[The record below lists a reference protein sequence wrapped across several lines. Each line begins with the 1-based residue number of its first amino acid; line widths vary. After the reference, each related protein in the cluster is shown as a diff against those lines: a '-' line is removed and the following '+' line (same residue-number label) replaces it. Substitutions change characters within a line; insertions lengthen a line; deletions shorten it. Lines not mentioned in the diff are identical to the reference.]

1 MAQTAAQKA
10 ALEAQLKAAQAAIAQ
25 TKKTITNVSAAT
37 SKPST
42 VNTTTMSGV
51 ELASKGGATYVPPVD
66 TYGTAQIGTT
76 GKTQAQLDAAANA
89 LQTAYDIN
97 QMGPGFKS
105 AVNPVTGMVETTTPK
120 KVVTADVDPNANKK
134 GWHFNPTS
142 GKWEVDEDSGGEDP
156 VVGVY
161 EDPIT
166 GDIYNVH
173 KSGKKTLLSKGTK
186 KSDADAAAALA
197 LYNQQQAAIA
207 KQAKDEAEK
216 RDAFA
221 LIQDTMRSYGFTDA
235 EMSEL
240 SGYIEKA
247 IIDPNIGPNM
257 AILGMRNLG
266 VYKARFAGNESLV
279 KAGKNAL
286 SEYDY
291 LQQENAYDEYFK
303 AYGVGNLSTRAQK
316 ATLIG
321 NSVSALEVDKR
332 LNLAVKRVQGSD
344 PEILK
349 QLKTYYPT
357 ITDKDLVSYFLNPEA
372 TRIDLERKVT
382 ASEISSAAVGQ
393 GFAKGTSLSALD
405 LADYGVD
412 RAAALEGY
420 ANVAGVLPEATK
432 LGNIYNETG
441 INYNQM
447 SAEEEFLK
455 ANDAAKRKRTT
466 LASKERASF
475 EGSAGNA
482 PGAYSTGYLKKSSA
496 AGLI

>member
-1 MAQTAAQKA
+1 MARLDRDMPDYYPTTKTPVVDEQTKLAAQRADAARAAAAATAAATA
-10 ALEAQLKAAQAAIAQ
+10 ATENDYY
-25 TKKTITNVSAAT
+25 TKKV
-37 SKPST
+37 
-42 VNTTTMSGV
+42 
-51 ELASKGGATYVPPVD
+51 
-66 TYGTAQIGTT
+66 GTT
-76 GKTQAQLDAAANA
+76 GKTQAQLDAATNA
-89 LQTAYDIN
+89 AKVAKD
-97 QMGPGFKS
+97 
-105 AVNPVTGMVETTTPK
+105 TGGTIDPNTGYVIPKK
-120 KVVTADVDPNANKK
+120 KVVIDPNTPPD
-134 GWHFNPTS
+134 PTDYV
-142 GKWEVDEDSGGEDP
+142 VDTYTDNE
-156 VVGVY
+156 
-161 EDPIT
+161 T
-166 GDIYNVH
+166 GDIYQVY
-173 KSGKKTLLSKGTK
+173 KSGKRLLLSKGTK
-186 KSDADAAAALA
+186 VADANAAANKA
-197 LYNQQQAAIA
+197 RYNAEQAAIA
-207 KQAKDEAEK
+207 KQAADQAEK

-221 LIQDTMRSYGFTDA
+221 TIQDTMRAYGFTDA

-240 SGYIEKA
+240 SGFIEKQ

-257 AILGMRNLG
+257 AILNMRNLG
-266 VYKARFAGNESLV
+266 VYKARFAGNEALV

-349 QLKTYYPT
+349 QLKAYYPS
-357 ITDKDLVSYFLNPEA
+357 INDKDLVSYFLNPEA
-372 TRIDLERKVT
+372 TRMDLERKVT

-393 GFAKGTSLSALD
+393 GFTSGTSLNALG

-420 ANVAGVLPEATK
+420 ANVAAVLPEATK
-432 LGNIYNETG
+432 FSNIYAETG
-441 INYNQM
+441 IKYDQM
-447 SAEEEFLK
+447 ASEEEFLK
-455 ANDAAKRKRTT
+455 ASDAAKRKRTT
-466 LASKERASF
+466 LASKERATF

>member
-10 ALEAQLKAAQAAIAQ
+10 ALEAQLKAAQELLAKA
-25 TKKTITNVSAAT
+25 KTQQAAT
-37 SKPST
+37 KARIE
-42 VNTTTMSGV
+42 VNTLNQKQAQVTKAATAA
-51 ELASKGGATYVPPVD
+51 EDAAAATASAPFTQKV
-66 TYGTAQIGTT
+66 GTT
-76 GKTQAQLDAAANA
+76 GKTSAQLAAELNA
-89 LQTAYDIN
+89 QQTAYDIN
-97 QMGPGFKS
+97 QMGAGFKS
-105 AVNPVTGMVETTTPK
+105 TVNPKTGMVETTTPK
-120 KVVTADVDPNANKK
+120 VVTADVDPNKDK
-134 GWHFNPTS
+134 PGWHFNPTS
-142 GKWEVDEDSGGEDP
+142 GKWEIDEDLGEADP

-197 LYNQQQAAIA
+197 LYNKQQAAIA
-207 KQAKDEAEK
+207 KQAEDEAEK

-240 SGYIEKA
+240 SGFIEKQ

-257 AILGMRNLG
+257 AILNMRNLG

-332 LNLAVKRVQGSD
+332 LNLAVKRVKGSD

-412 RAAALEGY
+412 RATALEGY

-432 LGNIYNETG
+432 LGDIYGETG
-441 INYNQM
+441 IKYDQM
-447 SAEEEFLK
+447 AGEEEFLK
-455 ANDAAKRKRTT
+455 ASDAAKRKRTM
-466 LASKERASF
+466 LASKQRASF

-482 PGAYSTGYLKKSSA
+482 PGAYSTSYLKKSSA

>member
-1 MAQTAAQKA
+1 MAQTATQKA
-10 ALEAQLKAAQAAIAQ
+10 LAAAKAQIKKTEARLAKAQTLQRSLAIGDRAMDAQLAAKAADAPYSV
-25 TKKTITNVSAAT
+25 KV
-37 SKPST
+37 
-42 VNTTTMSGV
+42 
-51 ELASKGGATYVPPVD
+51 
-66 TYGTAQIGTT
+66 GTT

-89 LQTAYDIN
+89 ASVA
-97 QMGPGFKS
+97 KS
-105 AVNPVTGMVETTTPK
+105 IGGT
-120 KVVTADVDPNANKK
+120 VDPNTGYVVPPIKK
-134 GWHFNPTS
+134 KVDDPDTPPDDPTDYV
-142 GKWEVDEDSGGEDP
+142 VDTYTDP
-156 VVGVY
+156 
-161 EDPIT
+161 ET
-166 GDIYNVH
+166 GDIYQVY
-173 KSGKKTLLSKGTK
+173 KSGKRLLLSKGTK
-186 KSDADAAAALA
+186 KADADAAAAKA
-197 LYNQQQAAIA
+197 RYDAEQAAIA
-207 KQAKDEAEK
+207 KQAADQAEK

-221 LIQDTMRSYGFTDA
+221 LIQDTMRAYGFTDA

-240 SGYIEKA
+240 SGFIEKQ

-257 AILGMRNLG
+257 AILNMRNLG
-266 VYKARFAGNESLV
+266 VYKARFSGNEALV

-349 QLKTYYPT
+349 QLKAYYPT

-382 ASEISSAAVGQ
+382 ASEISSAAIGQ
-393 GFAKGTSLSALD
+393 GFAGGTSLNALG

-420 ANVAGVLPEATK
+420 ANVAAVLPEATK
-432 LGNIYNETG
+432 LGNIYGETG
-441 INYNQM
+441 IKYNQM
-447 SAEEEFLK
+447 AGEEEFLK
-455 ANDAAKRKRTT
+455 ASDAAKRKRTT
-466 LASKERASF
+466 LASRERASF

-482 PGAYSTGYLKKSSA
+482 PGAYSTSYLKKSSA
-496 AGLI
+496 AGQI

>member
-10 ALEAQLKAAQAAIAQ
+10 LAAAKAQIAKTEAKLAEAQAMQRSLAIGDRAMDAQLAAKAADAPYSV
-25 TKKTITNVSAAT
+25 KV
-37 SKPST
+37 
-42 VNTTTMSGV
+42 
-51 ELASKGGATYVPPVD
+51 
-66 TYGTAQIGTT
+66 GTT
-76 GKTQAQLDAAANA
+76 GLTQAQLDAQTNAVNTAKEIGGTLIANP
-89 LQTAYDIN
+89 D
-97 QMGPGFKS
+97 GPGVKVV
-105 AVNPVTGMVETTTPK
+105 APTAPVVKK
-120 KVVTADVDPNANKK
+120 KVVVDPNEPPDPN
-134 GWHFNPTS
+134 
-142 GKWEVDEDSGGEDP
+142 DP
-156 VVGVY
+156 VVDTY
-161 EDPIT
+161 TDPET

-173 KSGKKTLLSKGTK
+173 KSGKRTLLSKGTK
-186 KSDADAAAALA
+186 IADAAAAAAKA
-197 LYNQQQAAIA
+197 LYDKQQAAIA
-207 KQAKDEAEK
+207 KQAEEEAAK

-240 SGYIEKA
+240 SGFIEKQ

-257 AILGMRNLG
+257 AILNMRNLG
-266 VYKARFAGNESLV
+266 VYKARFAGNETLV

-349 QLKTYYPT
+349 QLKAYYPT

-393 GFAKGTSLSALD
+393 GFTRGTSLSALD

-432 LGNIYNETG
+432 LGDIYGETG
-441 INYNQM
+441 IKYDQTT
-447 SAEEEFLK
+447 AEEEYLK
-455 ANDAAKRKRTT
+455 SSDAAKRKRTT

-496 AGLI
+496 AGQI

>member
-10 ALEAQLKAAQAAIAQ
+10 LAAAKAQIKKTEAKLAEAQAMQRSLAIGDRAMDAQLAAKAADAPYSV
-25 TKKTITNVSAAT
+25 KV
-37 SKPST
+37 
-42 VNTTTMSGV
+42 
-51 ELASKGGATYVPPVD
+51 
-66 TYGTAQIGTT
+66 GTT
-76 GKTQAQLDAAANA
+76 GLTQAQLDAQANA
-89 LQTAYDIN
+89 IETAAQIGGTLIPNPD
-97 QMGPGFKS
+97 GPGVKVV
-105 AVNPVTGMVETTTPK
+105 APVVKK
-120 KVVTADVDPNANKK
+120 KVVVTDPDTPPDDPTDYVVD
-134 GWHFNPTS
+134 TYT
-142 GKWEVDEDSGGEDP
+142 DP
-156 VVGVY
+156 
-161 EDPIT
+161 ET
-166 GDIYNVH
+166 GDIYQVY
-173 KSGKKTLLSKGTK
+173 KSGKRLLLSKGTK
-186 KSDADAAAALA
+186 QADAAAAA
-197 LYNQQQAAIA
+197 AKARYDAEQAAIA
-207 KQAKDEAEK
+207 KQAADQAEK

-221 LIQDTMRSYGFTDA
+221 TIQDTMRAYGFTDA

-240 SGYIEKA
+240 SGFIEKQ

-257 AILGMRNLG
+257 AILNMRNLG
-266 VYKARFAGNESLV
+266 VYKARFSGNEALV

-332 LNLAVKRVQGSD
+332 LNLAVRRVQGSD

-393 GFAKGTSLSALD
+393 GFTRGTSLSALD

-432 LGNIYNETG
+432 LGNIYGETG
-441 INYNQM
+441 IKYDQM
-447 SAEEEFLK
+447 AGEEEFLK
-455 ANDAAKRKRTT
+455 ASDAAKRKRTT
-466 LASKERASF
+466 LASRERASF

-482 PGAYSTGYLKKSSA
+482 PGAYSTSYLKKSSA
-496 AGLI
+496 AGQI

>member
-1 MAQTAAQKA
+1 MAQSAAEKARLA
-10 ALEAQLKAAQAAIAQ
+10 ALAKQNAQAAARVQGLDFQAKKAVAKENRLAEEAARIAADPDSVWAM
-25 TKKTITNVSAAT
+25 TKV
-37 SKPST
+37 
-42 VNTTTMSGV
+42 G
-51 ELASKGGATYVPPVD
+51 D
-66 TYGTAQIGTT
+66 TGL
-76 GKTQAQLDAAANA
+76 TQAQIDAKAGAASVA
-89 LQTAYDIN
+89 ASTGGTVD
-97 QMGPGFKS
+97 PK
-105 AVNPVTGMVETTTPK
+105 TGMVIPPK
-120 KVVTADVDPNANKK
+120 KVVVDTPPDDPTDYVVDTYTDPN
-134 GWHFNPTS
+134 
-142 GKWEVDEDSGGEDP
+142 
-156 VVGVY
+156 
-161 EDPIT
+161 T
-166 GDIYNVH
+166 GDIYQVY
-173 KSGKKTLLSKGTK
+173 KSGKRLLLSKGTK
-186 KSDADAAAALA
+186 AADDAAAAA
-197 LYNQQQAAIA
+197 KARYDAEQKAIA
-207 KQAKDEAEK
+207 KQAADQAEK

-240 SGYIEKA
+240 SGFIEKQ

-257 AILGMRNLG
+257 AILNMRNLG
-266 VYKARFAGNESLV
+266 VYKARFAGNEALV

-349 QLKTYYPT
+349 QLKAYYPT
-357 ITDKDLVSYFLNPEA
+357 INDKDLVSYFLNPEA

-393 GFAKGTSLSALD
+393 GFTSGTSLNALG
-405 LADYGVD
+405 LVDYGVD

-420 ANVAGVLPEATK
+420 ANIAGVLPDATK
-432 LGNIYNETG
+432 LGNIYGETG
-441 INYNQM
+441 IKYNQM
-447 SAEEEFLK
+447 TGEEEFLK
-455 ANDAAKRKRTT
+455 ASDAAKRKRTT

>member
-10 ALEAQLKAAQAAIAQ
+10 LAAAKAQIKKTEAKLAEAQAMQRSLAIGDRAMDAQLAAKAADAPYSV
-25 TKKTITNVSAAT
+25 KV
-37 SKPST
+37 
-42 VNTTTMSGV
+42 
-51 ELASKGGATYVPPVD
+51 
-66 TYGTAQIGTT
+66 GTT
-76 GKTQAQLDAAANA
+76 GLTQAQLDAQTNAVNTAKEIGGTLIANP
-89 LQTAYDIN
+89 D
-97 QMGPGFKS
+97 GPG
-105 AVNPVTGMVETTTPK
+105 V
-120 KVVTADVDPNANKK
+120 KVVAPTAPVVKKKIVVDPNEPPDLN
-134 GWHFNPTS
+134 
-142 GKWEVDEDSGGEDP
+142 DP
-156 VVGVY
+156 VVDTY
-161 EDPIT
+161 TDSET

-173 KSGKKTLLSKGTK
+173 KSGKRTLLSKGTK
-186 KSDADAAAALA
+186 IADAAAAA
-197 LYNQQQAAIA
+197 AKELYNKQQAAIA
-207 KQAKDEAEK
+207 KQAADEAEK

-221 LIQDTMRSYGFTDA
+221 LIQDTMRSYGFTEA

-240 SGYIEKA
+240 SGFIEKQ

-257 AILGMRNLG
+257 AILNMRNLG

-349 QLKTYYPT
+349 QLKAYYPT

-393 GFAKGTSLSALD
+393 GFTRGTSLSALD

-432 LGNIYNETG
+432 LGDIYGETG
-441 INYNQM
+441 IKYNQM
-447 SAEEEFLK
+447 TAEEEYLK
-455 ANDAAKRKRTT
+455 SSDAAKRKRTT

-496 AGLI
+496 AGQI

>member
-1 MAQTAAQKA
+1 MAQTPAQLLAATKA
-10 ALEAQLKAAQAAIAQ
+10 QLAKSKARLKALEDEQAILNASNQ
-25 TKKTITNVSAAT
+25 S
-37 SKPST
+37 ST
-42 VNTTTMSGV
+42 VNTTT
-51 ELASKGGATYVPPVD
+51 LAGITAASRGETGYVPPVD
-66 TYGTAQIGTT
+66 TYGTAKVGST

-89 LQTAYDIN
+89 AQVAKD
-97 QMGPGFKS
+97 
-105 AVNPVTGMVETTTPK
+105 TGGTV
-120 KVVTADVDPNANKK
+120 
-134 GWHFNPTS
+134 
-142 GKWEVDEDSGGEDP
+142 
-156 VVGVY
+156 
-161 EDPIT
+161 DPIT
-166 GDIYNVH
+166 GYVIPKKKVVVDPNQPPPDDPNDYVVDTYTDPETGDIYQVY
-173 KSGKKTLLSKGTK
+173 KSGKRLLLSKGTK
-186 KSDADAAAALA
+186 KTDDAAAAA
-197 LYNQQQAAIA
+197 KARYDAEQAAIA
-207 KQAKDEAEK
+207 KQAADQAEK

-240 SGYIEKA
+240 SGFIEKQ

-257 AILGMRNLG
+257 AILNMRNLG
-266 VYKARFAGNESLV
+266 VYKARFAGNEALV

-349 QLKTYYPT
+349 QLKAYYPT
-357 ITDKDLVSYFLNPEA
+357 INDKDLVSYFLNPEA

-393 GFAKGTSLSALD
+393 GFTSGTSLNALG

-420 ANVAGVLPEATK
+420 ANVAAVLPEATK
-432 LGNIYNETG
+432 LGNIYGETG
-441 INYNQM
+441 IKYDQM
-447 SAEEEFLK
+447 ASEEEFLK
-455 ANDAAKRKRTT
+455 ASDAAKRKRTT
-466 LASKERASF
+466 LASKERAIF

-482 PGAYSTGYLKKSSA
+482 PGAYSTSYLKKSSA
-496 AGLI
+496 AGQI

>member
-1 MAQTAAQKA
+1 MARLDRDMPDYYPTTKA
-10 ALEAQLKAAQAAIAQ
+10 PIVDEQ
-25 TKKTITNVSAAT
+25 TKIAGARTDSAAT
-37 SKPST
+37 AAALKAEAAAKAAAAGPADDLYYT
-42 VNTTTMSGV
+42 AKV
-51 ELASKGGATYVPPVD
+51 GAT
-66 TYGTAQIGTT
+66 GL
-76 GKTQAQLDAAANA
+76 TQAQIDSREEAARVAA
-89 LQTAYDIN
+89 LT
-97 QMGPGFKS
+97 GGT
-105 AVNPVTGMVETTTPK
+105 VNPKTGIITPK
-120 KVVTADVDPNANKK
+120 KTSTDTAIDPND
-134 GWHFNPTS
+134 TV
-142 GKWEVDEDSGGEDP
+142 VDVYTDS
-156 VVGVY
+156 V
-161 EDPIT
+161 T
-166 GDIYNVH
+166 GDIYQVY
-173 KSGKKTLLSKGTK
+173 KSGKKLLLSKGSNE
-186 KSDADAAAALA
+186 SDAASAAAKER
-197 LYNQQQAAIA
+197 YDKEQAAIA
-207 KQAKDEAEK
+207 KQATDQAEK

-221 LIQDTMRSYGFTDA
+221 LIQDTMRAYGFTDA

-240 SGYIEKA
+240 TGFIEKQ

-257 AILGMRNLG
+257 AILNMRNLG
-266 VYKARFAGNESLV
+266 VYKARFAGNEALL

-349 QLKTYYPT
+349 QLKAYYPT
-357 ITDKDLVSYFLNPEA
+357 INDKDLVSYFLNPEA

-393 GFAKGTSLSALD
+393 GFASGTSLNALG
-405 LADYGVD
+405 LVDYGVD

-420 ANVAGVLPEATK
+420 ANIASVLPDATK
-432 LGNIYNETG
+432 LGNIYGETG
-441 INYNQM
+441 IQYNQM
-447 SAEEEFLK
+447 SGEEEFLK
-455 ANDAAKRKRTT
+455 ASDTAKRKRTT

-496 AGLI
+496 AGQI

>member
-1 MAQTAAQKA
+1 MAQTPAQKA
-10 ALEAQLKAAQAAIAQ
+10 LAAAKAQIKKTEARLAKAQTLQRSLAIGDRAMDAQLAAKAADAPYSV
-25 TKKTITNVSAAT
+25 KV
-37 SKPST
+37 
-42 VNTTTMSGV
+42 
-51 ELASKGGATYVPPVD
+51 
-66 TYGTAQIGTT
+66 GTT

-89 LQTAYDIN
+89 ASVA
-97 QMGPGFKS
+97 KS
-105 AVNPVTGMVETTTPK
+105 IGGT
-120 KVVTADVDPNANKK
+120 VDPNTGYVVPPVKK
-134 GWHFNPTS
+134 KVDDPDTPPDDPTDYV
-142 GKWEVDEDSGGEDP
+142 VDTYTDP
-156 VVGVY
+156 
-161 EDPIT
+161 ET
-166 GDIYNVH
+166 GDIYQVY
-173 KSGKKTLLSKGTK
+173 KSGKRLLLSKGTK
-186 KSDADAAAALA
+186 KADADAAAAKA
-197 LYNQQQAAIA
+197 RYDAEQAAIA
-207 KQAKDEAEK
+207 KQAADQAEK

-221 LIQDTMRSYGFTDA
+221 LIQDTMRAYGFTDA

-240 SGYIEKA
+240 SGFIEKQ

-257 AILGMRNLG
+257 AILNMRNLG
-266 VYKARFAGNESLV
+266 VYKARFSGNEALV

-349 QLKTYYPT
+349 QLKAYYPT

-393 GFAKGTSLSALD
+393 GFAGGTSLNALG

-420 ANVAGVLPEATK
+420 ANVAAVLPEATK
-432 LGNIYNETG
+432 LGNIYGETG
-441 INYNQM
+441 IKYDQM
-447 SAEEEFLK
+447 AGEEEFLK
-455 ANDAAKRKRTT
+455 ASDAAKRKRTT
-466 LASKERASF
+466 LASRERASF

-482 PGAYSTGYLKKSSA
+482 PGAYSTSYLKKSSA
-496 AGLI
+496 AGQI

>member
-10 ALEAQLKAAQAAIAQ
+10 LAAAKAQIKKTEAKLAEAQAMQRSLAIGDRAMDAQLAAKAADAPYSV
-25 TKKTITNVSAAT
+25 KV
-37 SKPST
+37 
-42 VNTTTMSGV
+42 
-51 ELASKGGATYVPPVD
+51 
-66 TYGTAQIGTT
+66 GTT
-76 GKTQAQLDAAANA
+76 GLTQAQLDAQTNAVNTAKEIGGTLIANP
-89 LQTAYDIN
+89 D
-97 QMGPGFKS
+97 GPGVKVV
-105 AVNPVTGMVETTTPK
+105 APVVKK
-120 KVVTADVDPNANKK
+120 KVVVADPDTPPDDP
-134 GWHFNPTS
+134 T
-142 GKWEVDEDSGGEDP
+142 DP
-156 VVGVY
+156 VVDTY
-161 EDPIT
+161 TDPET

-173 KSGKKTLLSKGTK
+173 KSGKRTLLSKGTK
-186 KSDADAAAALA
+186 IADAAAAA
-197 LYNQQQAAIA
+197 AKELYDKQQAAIA
-207 KQAKDEAEK
+207 KQAAEQAEK

-240 SGYIEKA
+240 SGFIEKQ

-257 AILGMRNLG
+257 AILNMRNLG
-266 VYKARFAGNESLV
+266 VYKARFAGNELLV

-349 QLKTYYPT
+349 QLKAYYPT

-393 GFAKGTSLSALD
+393 GFTRGTSLSALD

-432 LGNIYNETG
+432 LGDIYGETG
-441 INYNQM
+441 IKYNQM
-447 SAEEEFLK
+447 TAEEEYLK
-455 ANDAAKRKRTT
+455 SSDAAKRKRTT

-496 AGLI
+496 AGQI

>member
-1 MAQTAAQKA
+1 MAQSAAEKARLA
-10 ALEAQLKAAQAAIAQ
+10 ALAKQNAQAAARVQGLDFQAKKAVAKENRLAEEAARIAADPDSVWAM
-25 TKKTITNVSAAT
+25 TKV
-37 SKPST
+37 
-42 VNTTTMSGV
+42 G
-51 ELASKGGATYVPPVD
+51 D
-66 TYGTAQIGTT
+66 TGL
-76 GKTQAQLDAAANA
+76 TQAQIDAKAGAASVA
-89 LQTAYDIN
+89 ASTGGTVD
-97 QMGPGFKS
+97 PK
-105 AVNPVTGMVETTTPK
+105 TGMVIPPK
-120 KVVTADVDPNANKK
+120 KVVVDTPPDD
-134 GWHFNPTS
+134 PTDYV
-142 GKWEVDEDSGGEDP
+142 VDTYTDP
-156 VVGVY
+156 
-161 EDPIT
+161 ET
-166 GDIYNVH
+166 GDIYQVY
-173 KSGKKTLLSKGTK
+173 KSGKRLLLSKGTK
-186 KSDADAAAALA
+186 KADADAAAAKA
-197 LYNQQQAAIA
+197 RYDAEQAAIA
-207 KQAKDEAEK
+207 KQAADQAEK

-240 SGYIEKA
+240 SGFIEKQ

-257 AILGMRNLG
+257 AILNMRNLG
-266 VYKARFAGNESLV
+266 VYKARFAGNEALV

-349 QLKTYYPT
+349 QLKAYYPS
-357 ITDKDLVSYFLNPEA
+357 INDKDLVSYFLNPEA

-393 GFAKGTSLSALD
+393 GFASGTSLNALG
-405 LADYGVD
+405 LVDYGVD

-420 ANVAGVLPEATK
+420 ANIAGVLPDATK
-432 LGNIYNETG
+432 LGNIYGETG
-441 INYNQM
+441 IKYDQM
-447 SAEEEFLK
+447 AGEEEFLK
-455 ANDAAKRKRTT
+455 ASDAAKRKRTT

>member
-10 ALEAQLKAAQAAIAQ
+10 LAAAKAQIKKTEASLAKAQAVQRSLARGDREVDADLAAQAANAPYT
-25 TKKTITNVSAAT
+25 TKV
-37 SKPST
+37 
-42 VNTTTMSGV
+42 
-51 ELASKGGATYVPPVD
+51 
-66 TYGTAQIGTT
+66 GTT
-76 GKTQAQLDAAANA
+76 GLTQAQLDAQTNAVNTAKEIGGTLIANP
-89 LQTAYDIN
+89 D
-97 QMGPGFKS
+97 GPG
-105 AVNPVTGMVETTTPK
+105 V
-120 KVVTADVDPNANKK
+120 KVVAPTAPVVKKKIVVDPNEPPDLN
-134 GWHFNPTS
+134 
-142 GKWEVDEDSGGEDP
+142 DP
-156 VVGVY
+156 VVDTY
-161 EDPIT
+161 TDPET

-173 KSGKKTLLSKGTK
+173 KSGKRTLLSKGTK
-186 KSDADAAAALA
+186 IADAAAAA
-197 LYNQQQAAIA
+197 AKELYNKQQAAIA
-207 KQAKDEAEK
+207 KQAADEAEK

-221 LIQDTMRSYGFTDA
+221 LIQDTMRSYGFTEA

-240 SGYIEKA
+240 SGFIEKQ

-257 AILGMRNLG
+257 AILNMRNLG

-349 QLKTYYPT
+349 QLKAYYPT

-393 GFAKGTSLSALD
+393 GFTRGTSLSALD

-432 LGNIYNETG
+432 LGDIYGETG
-441 INYNQM
+441 IKYNQM
-447 SAEEEFLK
+447 TAEEEYLK
-455 ANDAAKRKRTT
+455 SSDAAKRKRTT

-496 AGLI
+496 AGQI

>member
-10 ALEAQLKAAQAAIAQ
+10 LAAAKAQIKKTEASLAKAQTLQRSLAIGDRAMDAQLAAKAADAPYSV
-25 TKKTITNVSAAT
+25 KV
-37 SKPST
+37 
-42 VNTTTMSGV
+42 
-51 ELASKGGATYVPPVD
+51 
-66 TYGTAQIGTT
+66 GTT
-76 GKTQAQLDAAANA
+76 GLTQAQLDAQTNAVNTAKEIGGTLIANP
-89 LQTAYDIN
+89 D
-97 QMGPGFKS
+97 GPGL
-105 AVNPVTGMVETTTPK
+105 
-120 KVVTADVDPNANKK
+120 KVVAPVVKKKIVGDPDDPDDTPDD
-134 GWHFNPTS
+134 PT
-142 GKWEVDEDSGGEDP
+142 DP
-156 VVGVY
+156 VVDTY
-161 EDPIT
+161 TDPET

-173 KSGKKTLLSKGTK
+173 KSGKRTLLSKGTK
-186 KSDADAAAALA
+186 IADAAAAA
-197 LYNQQQAAIA
+197 AKELYDKQQAAIA
-207 KQAKDEAEK
+207 KQAAEQAEK

-240 SGYIEKA
+240 SGFIEKQ

-257 AILGMRNLG
+257 AILNMRNLK
-266 VYKARFAGNESLV
+266 VYKDRFAGNESLV

-349 QLKTYYPT
+349 QLKAYYPT

-393 GFAKGTSLSALD
+393 GFTRGTSLSALD

-432 LGNIYNETG
+432 LGDIYGETG
-441 INYNQM
+441 IKYNQM
-447 SAEEEFLK
+447 TAEEEYLK
-455 ANDAAKRKRTT
+455 SSDAAKRKRTT

-496 AGLI
+496 AGQI

>member
-1 MAQTAAQKA
+1 MAQTAKQKA
-10 ALEAQLKAAQAAIAQ
+10 DAEKARLAALAKQRAQAEARVQGLDFQAKKEVAKQNRLAEEAARIAADPDSVYAM
-25 TKKTITNVSAAT
+25 TKV
-37 SKPST
+37 
-42 VNTTTMSGV
+42 G
-51 ELASKGGATYVPPVD
+51 D
-66 TYGTAQIGTT
+66 TGL
-76 GKTQAQLDAAANA
+76 TQAQIDAKAGAASVA
-89 LQTAYDIN
+89 A
-97 QMGPGFKS
+97 S
-105 AVNPVTGMVETTTPK
+105 TGGTV
-120 KVVTADVDPNANKK
+120 
-134 GWHFNPTS
+134 
-142 GKWEVDEDSGGEDP
+142 
-156 VVGVY
+156 
-161 EDPIT
+161 DPIT
-166 GDIYNVH
+166 GYVIPPVVKKKVVVDDVPDDPTDYVVDTYTDPETGDIYQVY
-173 KSGKKTLLSKGTK
+173 KSGKRLLLSKGTK
-186 KSDADAAAALA
+186 KADDAAAAA
-197 LYNQQQAAIA
+197 KARYDAEQAAIA
-207 KQAKDEAEK
+207 KQAAEQAEK

-240 SGYIEKA
+240 SGFIEKQ

-257 AILGMRNLG
+257 AILNMRNLG
-266 VYKARFAGNESLV
+266 VYKDRFAGNEALV

-349 QLKTYYPT
+349 QLKAYYPT
-357 ITDKDLVSYFLNPEA
+357 INDKDLVSYFLNPEA

-393 GFAKGTSLSALD
+393 GFTGGTSLNALG

-420 ANVAGVLPEATK
+420 ANVAAVLPEATK
-432 LGNIYNETG
+432 LGNIYGETG
-441 INYNQM
+441 IKYDQM
-447 SAEEEFLK
+447 ASEEEFLK
-455 ANDAAKRKRTT
+455 ASDAAKRKRTT
-466 LASKERASF
+466 LASKERAIF

-482 PGAYSTGYLKKSSA
+482 PGAYSTSYLKKSSA
-496 AGLI
+496 AGQI

>member
-10 ALEAQLKAAQAAIAQ
+10 LAAAKAQIAKTEAKLAEAQAMQRSLAIGDRAMDAQLAAKAADAPYSV
-25 TKKTITNVSAAT
+25 KV
-37 SKPST
+37 
-42 VNTTTMSGV
+42 
-51 ELASKGGATYVPPVD
+51 
-66 TYGTAQIGTT
+66 GTT
-76 GKTQAQLDAAANA
+76 GLTQAQLDAQTNAVNTAKEIGGTLIANP
-89 LQTAYDIN
+89 D
-97 QMGPGFKS
+97 GPGVKVV
-105 AVNPVTGMVETTTPK
+105 APTAPVVKK
-120 KVVTADVDPNANKK
+120 KVVVDPNEPPDPN
-134 GWHFNPTS
+134 
-142 GKWEVDEDSGGEDP
+142 DP
-156 VVGVY
+156 VVDTY
-161 EDPIT
+161 TDPET

-173 KSGKKTLLSKGTK
+173 KSGKRTLLSKGTK
-186 KSDADAAAALA
+186 IADAAAAAAKA
-197 LYNQQQAAIA
+197 LYDKQQAAIA
-207 KQAKDEAEK
+207 KQAEEEAAK

-221 LIQDTMRSYGFTDA
+221 LIQDTMRSYGFTEA

-240 SGYIEKA
+240 SGFIEKQ

-257 AILGMRNLG
+257 AILNMRNLG
-266 VYKARFAGNESLV
+266 VFKARFAGNEALV

-349 QLKTYYPT
+349 QLKAYYPT

-393 GFAKGTSLSALD
+393 GFTRGTSLSALD

-432 LGNIYNETG
+432 LGDIYGETG
-441 INYNQM
+441 IKYDQTT
-447 SAEEEFLK
+447 AEEEYLK
-455 ANDAAKRKRTT
+455 SSDAAKRKRTT

-482 PGAYSTGYLKKSSA
+482 TTGAYSTGYLKKSSA
-496 AGLI
+496 AGLV

>member
-1 MAQTAAQKA
+1 MAQTAKQKVLAAAKAQIAKTQARLEKAQAEQRSLAIGDRAMDAQLAAKA
-10 ALEAQLKAAQAAIAQ
+10 ADAPYSVK
-25 TKKTITNVSAAT
+25 V
-37 SKPST
+37 
-42 VNTTTMSGV
+42 
-51 ELASKGGATYVPPVD
+51 
-66 TYGTAQIGTT
+66 GTT
-76 GKTQAQLDAAANA
+76 GLTQAQLDAQTNAVNTAKEIGGTLIANP
-89 LQTAYDIN
+89 D
-97 QMGPGFKS
+97 GPG
-105 AVNPVTGMVETTTPK
+105 V
-120 KVVTADVDPNANKK
+120 KVVAPTAPVVKKKIVVDPNEPPDPN
-134 GWHFNPTS
+134 
-142 GKWEVDEDSGGEDP
+142 DP
-156 VVGVY
+156 VVDTY
-161 EDPIT
+161 TDSET

-173 KSGKKTLLSKGTK
+173 KSGKRTLLSKGTK
-186 KSDADAAAALA
+186 IADAAAAA
-197 LYNQQQAAIA
+197 AKELYNKQQAAIA
-207 KQAKDEAEK
+207 KQAEEEAAK

-235 EMSEL
+235 ELSEL
-240 SGYIEKA
+240 SGFIEKQ

-257 AILGMRNLG
+257 AILNMRNLG

-332 LNLAVKRVQGSD
+332 LNLAVRRVQGSD

-349 QLKTYYPT
+349 QLKAYYPT

-393 GFAKGTSLSALD
+393 GFTRGTSLSALD

-412 RAAALEGY
+412 RATALEGY

-432 LGNIYNETG
+432 LGNIYGETG
-441 INYNQM
+441 IKYNQM
-447 SAEEEFLK
+447 TAEEEYLK
-455 ANDAAKRKRTT
+455 SSDAAKRKRTT

>member
-1 MAQTAAQKA
+1 MAQTPAQLLAATKA
-10 ALEAQLKAAQAAIAQ
+10 QLAKSKARLKALEDEQAILNASNQ
-25 TKKTITNVSAAT
+25 S
-37 SKPST
+37 ST
-42 VNTTTMSGV
+42 VNTTT
-51 ELASKGGATYVPPVD
+51 LAGITAASRGETGYVPPVD
-66 TYGTAQIGTT
+66 TYTTAKVGTT

-89 LQTAYDIN
+89 AAVA
-97 QMGPGFKS
+97 KS
-105 AVNPVTGMVETTTPK
+105 TGGTVDPNTGYVIPKK
-120 KVVTADVDPNANKK
+120 KVVADPNTPPDD
-134 GWHFNPTS
+134 PTDYV
-142 GKWEVDEDSGGEDP
+142 VDTYTDP
-156 VVGVY
+156 
-161 EDPIT
+161 ET
-166 GDIYNVH
+166 GDIYQVY
-173 KSGKKTLLSKGTK
+173 KSGKRLLLSKGTK
-186 KSDADAAAALA
+186 QADAAAAA
-197 LYNQQQAAIA
+197 AKARYDAEQAAIA
-207 KQAKDEAEK
+207 KQAADQAEK

-221 LIQDTMRSYGFTDA
+221 TIQDTMRAYGFTDA

-240 SGYIEKA
+240 SGFIEKQ

-257 AILGMRNLG
+257 AILNMRNLG
-266 VYKARFAGNESLV
+266 VYKARFAGNEALV

-349 QLKTYYPT
+349 QLKAYYPT

-393 GFAKGTSLSALD
+393 GFKSGTALSALE

-432 LGNIYNETG
+432 LGNIYGETG
-441 INYNQM
+441 IQYNQM
-447 SAEEEFLK
+447 VAEEEFLK
-455 ANDAAKRKRTT
+455 GSDAAKRKRNV
-466 LASKERASF
+466 LASRERASF

-482 PGAYSTGYLKKSSA
+482 PGAYSTSYLKKSSA
-496 AGLI
+496 AGQI